1 MAAGGK
7 AQLAGGPWVLTIMSV
22 ASQSDPQTL
31 ACGRA
36 INTRNAITAALCGVV
51 PAVIFAWQ
59 SFPGAT
65 MWAAG
70 LVIGFIW
77 ANGFEYALHRWPLHW
92 PGTWTGDGHMLHHA
106 SLGRPDEPLYVNLAG
121 RPVLVI
127 GMFVLNIWPFAMAD
141 YYLRLNLVPGV
152 LLSFAL
158 YFILTEEIHW
168 RFHMGG
174 WLPRWLDAARAR
186 HMRHHDV
193 PTTDFAIFWPLFD
206 VLLRT
211 TAPRP
216 R

>member
-1 MAAGGK
+1 MQSS
-7 AQLAGGPWVLTIMSV
+7 AQTDVIALRR
-22 ASQSDPQTL
+22 
-31 ACGRA
+31 GRE
-36 INTRNAITAALCGVV
+36 INTRNAFTAALCGAV
-51 PAVIFAWQ
+51 PAAICAWQ
-59 SFPGAT
+59 QFPSPK
-65 MWAAG
+65 MWLAG
-70 LVIGFIW
+70 LLVGFVW

-106 SLGRPDEPLYVNLAG
+106 SLGQPNEPLYVNLAG
-121 RPVLVI
+121 RPLFVV
-127 GMFVLNIWPFAMAD
+127 GMFVLNIWPFVLAD
-141 YYLRLNLVPGV
+141 YFLHLNLTPGV
-152 LLSFAL
+152 LISFAA

-211 TAPRP
+211 AKPRS